1 MKKVLFL
8 LALLFSE
15 MFATMFIGGEYVK
28 NNQVGWLI
36 AFISST
42 AILIATA
49 LIITIVLCEERI
61 NEKEKKDE

>member
-15 MFATMFIGGEYVK
+15 MFATMFIGSKYIY